1 MRLAASGGGRAPGA
15 RPGDCESGA
24 GARGPAGAG
33 LSHNGKVA
41 SSSNVSLREPRKRT
55 RATSRSL
62 EGLGGG
68 RELGGLAARVRSSAP
83 CVFFFFFSRVAS
95 VMRSG
100 SEDLPCPVLLF
111 STNPPVSETVL
122 SGLEAGRPGKA
133 EALGLSCPPSPET
146 RLRGSRWTRRP
157 CRPHGVGLPHCSR
170 LPEAKVPLPAA
181 ACASGGRRAAR
192 VPFAM
197 GSRCDDL

>member
-1 MRLAASGGGRAPGA
+1 MALPRACVVRIRA
-15 RPGDCESGA
+15 VFF
-24 GARGPAGAG
+24 
-33 LSHNGKVA
+33 LS
-41 SSSNVSLREPRKRT
+41 
-55 RATSRSL
+55 
-62 EGLGGG
+62 
-68 RELGGLAARVRSSAP
+68 
-83 CVFFFFFSRVAS
+83 FFFFFFRVAS

-100 SEDLPCPVLLF
+100 SEDLPCPVLF
-111 STNPPVSETVL
+111 STNPPVSETAL

-181 ACASGGRRAAR
+181 ACASGGRRASG